1 MEDRQKNSAPLPP
14 LKSDSKQPTA
24 ADVSNNVASQNGPV
38 GASSASAPP
47 SPEAVKV
54 ASQELATALI
64 AAATDNVAISA
75 GLTPADAA
83 NSVKALDRQRIA
95 DLIEQIKES
104 ADKLAADQ
112 PSRGDL
118 KILSRTMRELRYA
131 FKVFSPYRS
140 RRKVTVFGSARTRP
154 DKASYQQAVK
164 FGRAMAETGWLVVT
178 GAASG
183 IMEAGHVGA
192 GRENSM
198 GLNIML
204 PFEQSSNPIIAGDPK
219 LVHMKYFF
227 TRKLMFVKEC
237 DAVALFPG
245 GFGTLDEGLEVLTLL
260 QTGKRDMVPVLFIDE
275 PGGKFWQPLLE
286 FFQNRL
292 LADGMVSPEDSS
304 LYTWTDSVDAAVH
317 EIQQFFRVF
326 HSMRYVKNKLV
337 FRLQS
342 AISDELLADINDN
355 FRDILTDGQFTVD
368 TAQREERDE
377 PALIA
382 LPRLV
387 FHFNR
392 RSLGRLRQLIDAI
405 NRESI

>member
-1 MEDRQKNSAPLPP
+1 MNDSGSTPP
-14 LKSDSKQPTA
+14 LGHTPTPA
-24 ADVSNNVASQNGPV
+24 APAEPSQNGSPT
-38 GASSASAPP
+38 SSDV
-47 SPEAVKV
+47 VKV

-64 AAATDNVAISA
+64 AAATDQVAIPA
-75 GLTPADAA
+75 GLAPAPVAEA
-83 NSVKALDRQRIA
+83 IKSIDRERIA
-95 DLIEQIKES
+95 DLIAQIKES

-154 DKASYQQAVK
+154 DRAVYQQAVK
-164 FGRAMAETGWLVVT
+164 FGRAMAECGWLVVT

-260 QTGKRDMVPVLFIDE
+260 QTGKRDMVPVVFVDE
-275 PGGKFWQPLLE
+275 AGGKFWQPLIE
-286 FFQNRL
+286 FFQSRL
-292 LADGMVSPEDSS
+292 LADGMISPEDQS
-304 LYTWTDSVDAAVH
+304 LYKLTDSVEAAVE

-337 FRLQS
+337 FRLHEP
-342 AISDELLADINDN
+342 IGEELLADLNEN
-355 FRDILTDGQFTVD
+355 FRDILVEGQFTIGGPL
-368 TAQREERDE
+368 REEKDE

-382 LPRLV
+382 LPRLI
-387 FHFNR
+387 FQFNR

-405 NRESI
+405 NRGSVESR